1 MVNAV
6 PRLVAVVFRFVGTFN
21 RHADIVSLLRLQL
34 GELYADF
41 LQMQARDLLIQMFR
55 QDVDLIVIF
64 IPFGPKFDL
73 RQDLIGK

>member
-6 PRLVAVVFRFVGTFN
+6 PRLVAVVFRFVGTLN

-41 LQMQARDLLIQMFR
+41 LQMQARDLLIKVFR
-55 QDVDLIVIF
+55 QD
-64 IPFGPKFDL
+64 G
-73 RQDLIGK
+73 